1 MRIDTTLGPMTL
13 TASDAGLT
21 RCLFGEQQED
31 HNRQHKNTE
40 ILDLAHQQ
48 LDEYFAGT
56 RTTFTVPVAPTGRST
71 FDIEIADALDEHVPY
86 GTTVSY
92 GKLTALLGRPPVD
105 ARKVGAG
112 LGRNPVA
119 IIVPCHRVVGADG
132 SLTGYAG
139 GLHIKRQ
146 LLDLESQESTLDLLM
161 PR

>member
-1 MRIDTTLGPMTL
+1 MPGVEQFPG
-13 TASDAGLT
+13 ASDAGLT
-21 RCLFGEQQED
+21 SCLFGDRRED
-31 HNRQHKNTE
+31 HNRQYENTE

-56 RTTFTVPVAPTGRST
+56 RTTFTVPVADTGRST
-71 FDIEIADALDEHVPY
+71 FDIQIADALAEHVPF

-119 IIVPCHRVVGADG
+119 IVVPCHRVVGADG

-146 LLDLESQESTLDLLM
+146 LLDLESQEATLDLLM